1 MNNGFKV
8 GQTYYPRQPL
18 HPINQKGVTDT
29 KKTSSFASILE
40 QQVKNGVGA
49 SERLQFSQHAQQR
62 LSMRGIELTEQDMEK
77 MSAAVEKAKAKG
89 ARESLILMNDVAF
102 VVSVKNK
109 TVITAVDG
117 QNMKENIFTNI
128 DSAVVL

>member
-1 MNNGFKV
+1 MDNGFKV

-18 HPINQKGVTDT
+18 HPIKQTGVSDS

-40 QQVKNGVGA
+40 QQVKKGVEG
-49 SERLQFSQHAQQR
+49 SERLQFSQHALQR

-89 ARESLILMNDVAF
+89 AKESLILMNDVAF